1 MIKKRFAVCTI
12 RTASRFFDF
21 MQSSVDDGHKLMG
34 AAVSGQCA
42 DIILRLR
49 LMEPEEVA
57 EAFDAL
63 NLTELGQ

>member
-1 MIKKRFAVCTI
+1 
-12 RTASRFFDF
+12 

>member
-1 MIKKRFAVCTI
+1 
-12 RTASRFFDF
+12 
-21 MQSSVDDGHKLMG
+21 MG

-42 DIILRLR
+42 DIILLLR